1 MPLNAPIQPTDVAV
15 LDNGGQPHVVP
26 PDAAKQLIANGW
38 TQAPPEVLQHLKAVE
53 AQNTPLG
60 ALKTG
65 VESAF
70 STATFGLSTPLETG
84 LGIRTPEEIQAGQE
98 ANPGSNF
105 AGSALGIVAPL
116 GAEKLLGS
124 SVAGLAPGL
133 ISKAGGAVTEG
144 VAHAIAPTT
153 ALGRISTSVLA
164 NGAGSAI
171 EGAFY
176 GLGQS
181 VSDDA
186 LDPKL
191 TVESAFSRGAA
202 DALLGA
208 GTGALLGA
216 PAGLISGTAR
226 ETLPKLAPWLKAVED
241 DGYKKA
247 WGLNDAEIKKLGVPD
262 ASSLIKDI
270 RDNELAGPFTSPTKM
285 RENATNLIDDNRT
298 IIADASTKPADRLV
312 AQKLI
317 DLGQNTIKV
326 ADLAQAVREASSN
339 GPGVL
344 GRVLENPVASA
355 FAAVGAFHHPLG
367 AAGYLAKDALIRGV
381 GEGNLQAGAAGL
393 GRSLVEPFLEGPK
406 PLPAGLKAEAQPP
419 LPTNLPKGIAKAAQ
433 TPTTQVSQGSI
444 SDVENITGRMHA
456 ATDAFEKLKNPSLR
470 EVGDYHAT
478 IDELKELHEEAV
490 ANLGKQPNPNVP
502 LIKPNTP
509 EQIAALAAME
519 RTQRTVLSGLK
530 DAVGDIITGKKSSLK
545 AARSDDDLG
554 LVIKNVNFLGSP
566 ERLQDTAKSLT
577 NEVAEHTPGVVY
589 ETASTVGRMQ
599 SFLAANTPQAIKP
612 YPLGPTIQPDR
623 SSLLKFDLLVQAV
636 THPIETL
643 KANPSAAVVGAIEA
657 VYPALMNEVRSMML
671 QQLSLHPDV
680 SKLTY
685 AQRTAISNIQGVDL
699 DGSHQQQN
707 IQMAQMAYMSQPKPA
722 PQGKPRGETKQSVKL
737 STPAERL
744 TPFGQPS
751 LRQP

>member
-1 MPLNAPIQPTDVAV
+1 M
-15 LDNGGQPHVVP
+15 
-26 PDAAKQLIANGW
+26 
-38 TQAPPEVLQHLKAVE
+38 
-53 AQNTPLG
+53 
-60 ALKTG
+60 
-65 VESAF
+65 
-70 STATFGLSTPLETG
+70 
-84 LGIRTPEEIQAGQE
+84 
-98 ANPGSNF
+98 
-105 AGSALGIVAPL
+105 
-116 GAEKLLGS
+116 
-124 SVAGLAPGL
+124 
-133 ISKAGGAVTEG
+133 ISKAGGAASEA

-202 DALLGA
+202 DTLLGA
-208 GTGALLGA
+208 GTAALLGA
-216 PAGLISGTAR
+216 PAGLITGTAR
-226 ETLPKLAPWLKAVED
+226 EALPKLAPWLKAVED

-247 WGLNDAEIKKLGVPD
+247 WGLDPKAVKAAGLPE
-262 ASSLIKDI
+262 ATSLIKDI

-285 RENATNLIDDNRT
+285 RENATNLIEDNRS
-298 IIADASTKPADRLV
+298 IISDASTKPADLV
-312 AQKLI
+312 KAQKLI
-317 DLGQNTIKV
+317 DLGNNTIKV
-326 ADLAQAVREASSN
+326 ADLAQAVREASHDTS
-339 GPGVL
+339 GTIGELVK
-344 GRVLENPVASA
+344 NPVKNI
-355 FAAVGAFHHPLG
+355 FAVAGAFHHPV
-367 AAGYLAKDALIRGV
+367 AAGVELAKDAIVKGV

-393 GRSLVEPFLEGPK
+393 GRSLVEPFLEAPK
-406 PLPAGLKAEAQPP
+406 PLPVGLKAESAPP
-419 LPTNLPKGIAKAAQ
+419 LPTNLPKGAAKAAQ
-433 TPTTQVSQGSI
+433 TPTTQVSMGAI
-444 SDVENITGRMHA
+444 SDVENITKRMQA
-456 ATDAFEKLKNPSLR
+456 ATDAFEKLKRPSLR
-470 EVGDYHAT
+470 EVGEYHAT
-478 IDELKELHEEAV
+478 IDELKELHDDAV
-490 ANLGKQPNPNVP
+490 ANLGKQPNPEVP
-502 LIKPNTP
+502 TIKPNTP
-509 EQIAALAAME
+509 EQISALAAME
-519 RTQRTVLSGLK
+519 RTQRHVLSGLK

-545 AARSDDDLG
+545 PAKSNDDLG
-554 LVIKNVNFLGSP
+554 LVIKSVNFLGSP
-566 ERLQDTAKSLT
+566 ERLQDAAKGLT
-577 NEVAEHTPGVVY
+577 NEVAEHAPGVVY

-612 YPLGPTIQPDR
+612 YPLGPTLQPDR

-685 AQRTAISNIQGVDL
+685 DQRTAISNIQGVDL

-707 IQMAQMAYMSQPKPA
+707 IQMAQMAYMSQPQQQP
-722 PQGKPRGETKQSVKL
+722 GKPRGERRGEPKQSVKL

-744 TPFGQPS
+744 TPFGSPS